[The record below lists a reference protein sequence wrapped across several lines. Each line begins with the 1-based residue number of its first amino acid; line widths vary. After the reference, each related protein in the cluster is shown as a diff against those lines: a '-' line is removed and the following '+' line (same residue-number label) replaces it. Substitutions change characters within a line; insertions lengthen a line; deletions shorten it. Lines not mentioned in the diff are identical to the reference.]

1 VWLAYPGL
9 FLALAGDA
17 VRYSIGWG
25 GWSVAVVMVTLAS
38 IYALSV
44 SKPVELIR
52 IMPTA
57 LVLLLGW
64 MMLSLTWSSYLG
76 ASFMMTG
83 LQISATLFALFL
95 ASQFSWRQLLNI
107 LSNLIRF
114 ILGTSLVFE
123 LFAGIT
129 GPVIPLF
136 PNFEGDTV
144 PYAAYYWSQGNLFD
158 GGRIQG
164 IVGNANL
171 LAFTAVLGALLFLVE
186 AIVTSRKRL
195 IPVISLGLAVL
206 LAVLSQSA
214 SMTLAVVII
223 GFAAIIAILAEGRS
237 RQIRHQIYWSAGAI
251 AGLAVASIVINLS
264 AVFDLLGKSP
274 DASGRF
280 LIWSEVLTLI
290 WQKPGFG
297 WGWIGYW
304 VPGVAPYEGLIVM
317 NGVPM
322 YQAHN
327 AYLDIFMQLGVVGLC
342 LLVWLLAVTFVRL
355 WTVAVRHTNPLYLFP
370 LFIFLV
376 IAAQSISESRLLIEA
391 GWVLLVLLAAKSA
404 GPFAE
409 LEPLGR
415 TGKRSRLAGNFRLRP
430 RARL

>member
-1 VWLAYPGL
+1 
-9 FLALAGDA
+9 
-17 VRYSIGWG
+17 
-25 GWSVAVVMVTLAS
+25 VVVLLTLAS
-38 IYALSV
+38 IYALAV
-44 SKPVELIR
+44 SKPVELVR
-52 IMPTA
+52 IMPTP

-76 ASFMMTG
+76 ASFMMMG

-114 ILGTSLVFE
+114 ILLTSLVFE
-123 LFAGIT
+123 LLASIT
-129 GPVIPLF
+129 GPVVPLF

-186 AIVTSRKRL
+186 AIVTSQKRL

-237 RQIRHQIYWSAGAI
+237 RQVRHKIYWSAGAVL
-251 AGLAVASIVINLS
+251 GLALFSILINLS
-264 AVFDLLGKSP
+264 AVFDILGKSP

-280 LIWSEVLTLI
+280 FIWSEVWTLI
-290 WQKPGFG
+290 LQKPGFG

-342 LLVWLLAVTFVRL
+342 LLIWLLAVTFVRL

-376 IAAQSISESRLLIEA
+376 ITAQSISESRLLIEA
-391 GWVLLVLLAAKSA
+391 GWVLLVLLAVKSA

-415 TGKRSRLAGNFRLRP
+415 TGKRSRLLGNFRLRP
-430 RARL
+430 RARI